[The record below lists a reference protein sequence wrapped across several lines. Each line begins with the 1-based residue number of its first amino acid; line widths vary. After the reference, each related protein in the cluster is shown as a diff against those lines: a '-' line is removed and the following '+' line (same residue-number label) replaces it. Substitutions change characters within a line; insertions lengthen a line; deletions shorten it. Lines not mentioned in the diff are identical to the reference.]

1 MAITTILLLEIFPYS
16 FTFSDAHTTSVLAL
30 RHSGTQTGTSCGW
43 SAGCSCGWYGG
54 YLNWW

>member
-30 RHSGTQTGTSCGW
+30 RHSGTQTGTSCG
-43 SAGCSCGWYGG
+43 
-54 YLNWW
+54 